1 MAFLGIVG
9 VGGPESYTDVCG
21 IYSPSRHSPPLKP
34 NRKEKQP
41 ETSQYHC
48 PRCGSSCS
56 HPSNLKRHFPACI
69 KTNGNPKSLRW
80 FDGVSNNTAD
90 TQEQNPL
97 KATVSTSKSAP
108 SGFGLASSLEDEP
121 SARKA
126 MSKVDRWAAM
136 AKKQAGTGSS
146 PSNSMQL
153 VGSPKLH
160 NPTATGLTTD
170 KSSPSDTP
178 VVKRPALRL
187 IVKPKPRVRF
197 ATPPPRDQPITPISV
212 PITPISVQQQPR
224 PRERRKCRIGHTEN
238 TAHLFN
244 GAGFLIP
251 SIPGID
257 PVTERLFD
265 KGEIMSLRPSRSN
278 DGYYP
283 DGEPVGG
290 SFLMEN
296 SNAKKRKRNDEN

>member
-1 MAFLGIVG
+1 MAFPG
-9 VGGPESYTDVCG
+9 VGRPEPYSDICG
-21 IYSPSRHSPPLKP
+21 IYSPSRHNPPRKP
-34 NRKEKQP
+34 ALNGQNP

-56 HPSNLKRHFPACI
+56 RPSNLQHFHACI
-69 KTNGNPKSLRW
+69 KTNGNPNSFRW
-80 FDGVSNNTAD
+80 FDGESNNSTD
-90 TQEQNPL
+90 PQEQNSFE
-97 KATVSTSKSAP
+97 ATVNLSKGTPSA
-108 SGFGLASSLEDEP
+108 FGLASSLEDEP
-121 SARKA
+121 GARKA

-136 AKKQAGTGSS
+136 AKKQAGTGSP
-146 PSNSMQL
+146 PSSNTQWA
-153 VGSPKLH
+153 GSPELH
-160 NPTATGLTTD
+160 NSTATGSITD
-170 KSSPSDTP
+170 KSSLTDTP

-187 IVKPKPRVRF
+187 FVTPKPRVRF
-197 ATPPPRDQPITPISV
+197 ATPPSRDEPIAPF
-212 PITPISVQQQPR
+212 SVQQQPR
-224 PRERRKCRIGHTEN
+224 PRERRKVRIGHTEN

-257 PVTERLFD
+257 SVTERLFD

-296 SNAKKRKRNDEN
+296 SNAKKRKRDDEN

>member
-9 VGGPESYTDVCG
+9 IGGPESYTDVCG
-21 IYSPSRHSPPLKP
+21 VYSPSRHSPPLKP
-34 NRKEKQP
+34 NRKQKQP

-56 HPSNLKRHFPACI
+56 HPSNLKQHFPACI

-80 FDGVSNNTAD
+80 FDGASNNTAD

-97 KATVSTSKSAP
+97 KATVSTSKGTP

-121 SARKA
+121 GARKA

-146 PSNSMQL
+146 PSNSMQGA
-153 VGSPKLH
+153 GSPSLH
-160 NPTATGLTTD
+160 ISTATGSTTD
-170 KSSPSDTP
+170 KSNLIDTP

-187 IVKPKPRVRF
+187 IVTPKPRVRF
-197 ATPPPRDQPITPISV
+197 ATPPSRDE

-224 PRERRKCRIGHTEN
+224 SRERRKCRMGHTEN

-244 GAGFLIP
+244 SAGFLIP

-257 PVTERLFD
+257 SVTERLFD

-296 SNAKKRKRNDEN
+296 SNARKRKRDDEN